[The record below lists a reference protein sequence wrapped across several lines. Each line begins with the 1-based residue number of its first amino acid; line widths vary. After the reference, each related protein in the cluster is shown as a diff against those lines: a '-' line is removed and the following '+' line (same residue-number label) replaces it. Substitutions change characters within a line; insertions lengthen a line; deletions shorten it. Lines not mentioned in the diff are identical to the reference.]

1 MALELGNEHNGE
13 TSISTEK
20 QDPTNGNSLKPHLTF
35 YGSDA
40 QLQVTTQPFQ
50 PPPTAEQLD
59 HIHRPEKLP
68 QTRCLP
74 SRGNTY
80 VDTFV
85 LLLSWEDEDP
95 RLPVRLEIDRLH
107 DVFQRLY
114 HFKVERWNIPNNDPH
129 LRLNEKI
136 LSLVKL
142 GGDREDCLKIVYYA
156 GHGRLST
163 NRRSIWTE

>member
-1 MALELGNEHNGE
+1 MALESGKGQNEE
-13 TSISTEK
+13 YSICAEK
-20 QDPTNGNSLKPHLTF
+20 QDLASNESLEPHLAF
-35 YGSDA
+35 YSSDP
-40 QLQVTTQPFQ
+40 QLQVTAVPFQ

-59 HIHRPEKLP
+59 HIYRLEMIP
-68 QTRCLP
+68 QTGSLP
-74 SRGNTY
+74 SRGDTY
-80 VDTFV
+80 VETFV

-114 HFKVERWNIPNNDPH
+114 HFKVERWNIPSKDPH
-129 LRLNEKI
+129 IQLNEKI
-136 LSLVKL
+136 LSFVNL
-142 GGDREDCLKIVYYA
+142 GDDREDCLKIVYYA